1 MDKIIF
7 ATNNEHKV
15 MEIRKILNCNKIIS
29 LKEAGIDI
37 DVEETGSTFEENA
50 LIKVRTIYELVKMP
64 VLGDDSGLTVDVLDG
79 RPGIYSA
86 RYAGVHGDDKAN
98 NAKILN
104 ELKGVSDRRAEYN
117 CVVAFLCDKGEFISV
132 GKVEGEILHEP
143 SGNQGFGYDPIFY
156 SYELKK
162 SFGNATIDEKNL
174 VSHRARAIIGLKE
187 ILLKNKIMLSE

>member
-1 MDKIIF
+1 MDKILF

-15 MEIRKILNCNKIIS
+15 MEVRKIFDSDKIIS

-50 LIKVRTIYELVKMP
+50 LIKARTIYNLVNMP
-64 VLGDDSGLTVDVLDG
+64 VLADDSGLTVNALNG

-98 NAKILN
+98 YMKLIN

-117 CVVAFLCDKGEFISV
+117 CVVAFICYQGEFISE
-132 GKVEGEILHEP
+132 GKVEGEILLGP
-143 SGNQGFGYDPIFY
+143 SGNEGFGYDPIFY

-174 VSHRARAIIGLKE
+174 VSHRFRAVRGLKE
-187 ILLKNKIMLSE
+187 ILLKNNIILS